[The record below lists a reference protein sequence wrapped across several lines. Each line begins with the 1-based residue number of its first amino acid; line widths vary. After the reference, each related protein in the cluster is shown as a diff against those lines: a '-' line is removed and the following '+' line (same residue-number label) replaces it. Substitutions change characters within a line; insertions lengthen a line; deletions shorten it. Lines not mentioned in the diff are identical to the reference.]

1 MRNIILASASGIRL
15 KILNDF
21 GFNVKVEVAHVDE
34 DEIKNS
40 LLAEKF
46 SSFDISRALAETKA
60 KKISSKIYNQDV
72 LGADQVLDLEGN
84 IFNKPENMEL
94 ASSLMKRLNGKE
106 HSLFSSICLS
116 KNGSTIWMHTE
127 QVVLKMKRLTDSF
140 IKDYLAKVGL
150 ETIKKYGVYQIEGT
164 GKDLFVSKLIEKTL
178 EKLVEDVLFIRAV
191 RGLQNE
197 EGGLYPEPVLAAVL
211 PKYPKLKMH
220 TIADTNH
227 YDILLDEVGAE
238 AVAQLIYG
246 AK

>member
-21 GFNVKVEVAHVDE
+21 GFSVKVQAANVDE

-60 KKISSKIYNQDV
+60 KKISSKIYNQAV
-72 LGADQVLDLEGN
+72 LGADQVLDLEGS

-94 ASSLMKRLNGKE
+94 AVNLMQRLNGKE

-127 QVVLKMKRLTDSF
+127 QVVLKMKQLSHDF
-140 IKDYLAKVGL
+140 IKDYLEKVGL
-150 ETIKKYGVYQIEGT
+150 QTIKKYGVYQIEGI
-164 GKDLFVSKLIEKTL
+164 GKDLFEEIKGDEYSVMGMPIKQLMNYYKVNEK
-178 EKLVEDVLFIRAV
+178 
-191 RGLQNE
+191 
-197 EGGLYPEPVLAAVL
+197 
-211 PKYPKLKMH
+211 
-220 TIADTNH
+220 
-227 YDILLDEVGAE
+227 
-238 AVAQLIYG
+238 
-246 AK
+246 

>member
-21 GFNVKVEVAHVDE
+21 GFNVKVEVANIDE

-46 SSFDISRALAETKA
+46 TSFDISRALAEIKA
-60 KKISSKIYNQDV
+60 KKISSKINDQIV

-94 ASSLMKRLNGKE
+94 AFSLMNRLNGKK

-127 QVVLKMKRLTDSF
+127 QTVLKMKRLSGSF
-140 IKDYLAKVGL
+140 IKDYLQEIGL
-150 ETIKKYGVYQIEGT
+150 ETIKKYGVYQIEGV
-164 GKDLFVSKLIEKTL
+164 GKDLF
-178 EKLVEDVLFIRAV
+178 
-191 RGLQNE
+191 E
-197 EGGLYPEPVLAAVL
+197 EIKG
-211 PKYPKLKMH
+211 
-220 TIADTNH
+220 
-227 YDILLDEVGAE
+227 DEYSVMGMPIK
-238 AVAQLIYG
+238 QLINYY
-246 AK
+246 KINEK

>member
-21 GFNVKVEVAHVDE
+21 GFSVKVQAANVDE

-60 KKISSKIYNQDV
+60 KKISSKIYDQAV

-94 ASSLMKRLNGKE
+94 AVNLMQRLNGKE

-127 QVVLKMKRLTDSF
+127 QVVLKMKRLSDDF
-140 IKDYLAKVGL
+140 IKDYLEKVGL

-164 GKDLFVSKLIEKTL
+164 GKDLF
-178 EKLVEDVLFIRAV
+178 
-191 RGLQNE
+191 E
-197 EGGLYPEPVLAAVL
+197 EIKG
-211 PKYPKLKMH
+211 
-220 TIADTNH
+220 
-227 YDILLDEVGAE
+227 DEYSVMGMPIK
-238 AVAQLIYG
+238 QLINYY
-246 AK
+246 KLNEK